1 MAETFNI
8 QLIES
13 CKKGN
18 RVAQKV
24 LYDSLASRM
33 FPVCIRYVGD
43 RALAEDILQ
52 EGFITLFTRL
62 DSYKGEGSFEGWARK
77 IFVTTAL
84 MELRRKDALKMSE
97 DLETVRGMK
106 AEATTQLQNIG
117 YKDLMK
123 LITQLPPGFRTVF
136 NMYAIE
142 GYSHKEISDILG
154 ISETTSRTQLS
165 RARLW
170 LQNKIK
176 EIENV

>member
-52 EGFITLFTRL
+52 EGFIRDLINCNDRVVL
-62 DSYKGEGSFEGWARK
+62 VVLKKSQRMDRVSEMIRSEVALEPILIIDDEG
-77 IFVTTAL
+77 
-84 MELRRKDALKMSE
+84 D
-97 DLETVRGMK
+97 
-106 AEATTQLQNIG
+106 EATLNG
-117 YKDLMK
+117 KVN
-123 LITQLPPGFRTVF
+123 R
-136 NMYAIE
+136 
-142 GYSHKEISDILG
+142 
-154 ISETTSRTQLS
+154 
-165 RARLW
+165 
-170 LQNKIK
+170 
-176 EIENV
+176 